1 MFAESHA
8 FLGQL
13 MGKAVTVFPHAYLSL
28 SAIHPDR
35 QHSVPSRHIR
45 LNDSATLEV
54 ALEKLFASNELGW
67 GAFVAVGLRKQ
78 DLGRWRRGGLADVLA
93 LPALFVDID
102 APAAEALLRLQQYEP
117 LPSCILHSGGGIHAY
132 WWLDEP
138 TTELGT
144 ATRVLE
150 YLKRRYSGDAL
161 SVSQSMRLVGSINT
175 KPERNHAPCHLYSLN
190 ENRYPLSLFTVQL
203 QSEKTSQTGQT
214 DNFGHLLTASE
225 RELSQRGRTK
235 ADWFPD
241 SATRHSPKTSQ
252 PRRINPRLTHA
263 ISECLERRYEGYW
276 RRSGWLAARCPC
288 PHETDLPG
296 AHFSFK
302 PDLGLGI
309 CLGRHGKMLLKDLC
323 SLLGLEPAAYGGLF
337 I

>member
-1 MFAESHA
+1 MFAESHV
-8 FLGQL
+8 FLEQL
-13 MGKAVTVFPHAYLSL
+13 MGKARAVFPHAYLSL

-35 QHSVPSRHIR
+35 QHSVPSRHIH
-45 LNDSATLEV
+45 LDDKDSLKL
-54 ALEKLFASNELGW
+54 ALAKLMQSNELGW

-102 APAAEALLRLQQYEP
+102 APAEEALLRLTQHDP
-117 LPSCILHSGGGIHAY
+117 MPSCILYSGGGVHAY

-138 TTELGT
+138 TSELGT
-144 ATRVLE
+144 AARVLE
-150 YLKRRYSGDAL
+150 LLRRRYGGDAL
-161 SVSQSMRLVGSINT
+161 SVSQSMRLIGSINT
-175 KPERNHAPCHLYSLN
+175 KPERANAPCSLHSLH
-190 ENRYPLSLFTVQL
+190 ETRYPLSLFTAQL
-203 QSEKTSQTGQT
+203 QNEKSGQTGQT
-214 DNFGHLLTASE
+214 DNSGHLLTAFE
-225 RELSQRGRTK
+225 RELIHRGRTK

-241 SATRHSPKTSQ
+241 STTRHSLKTSQ
-252 PRRINPRLTHA
+252 PRRINPRLTYA
-263 ISECLERRYEGYW
+263 ISECLERRYAGYW
-276 RRSGWLAARCPC
+276 RRNGWLAARCPC
-288 PHETDLPG
+288 PHEHDLPG

-302 PDLGLGI
+302 PELGLGI